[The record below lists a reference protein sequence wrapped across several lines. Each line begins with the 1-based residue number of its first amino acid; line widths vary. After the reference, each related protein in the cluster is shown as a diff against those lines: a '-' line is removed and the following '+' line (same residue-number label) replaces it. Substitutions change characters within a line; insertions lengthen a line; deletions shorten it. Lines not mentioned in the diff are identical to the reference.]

1 MFPVAPGG
9 NKEGNP
15 PEMSK
20 GVFKQ
25 PEGSAES
32 RNYNCPTKPFGGV
45 VWFLTGST
53 EKDRSKRAGQ
63 LETGKPGKAEI
74 RVKRVGGA
82 SEQVFG
88 RIVGS
93 GMDKDKV

>member
-1 MFPVAPGG
+1 MVSHWKHG
-9 NKEGNP
+9 EGQ
-15 PEMSK
+15 E
-20 GVFKQ
+20 Q
-25 PEGSAES
+25 E
-32 RNYNCPTKPFGGV
+32 
-45 VWFLTGST
+45 
-53 EKDRSKRAGQ
+53 AGQ